1 MASIVKRKSKY
12 SVVYTYK
19 DDKGE
24 KRQKWETFATNAE
37 AKRRKAEVEFQ
48 QESGTL
54 VIPEAKT
61 VKELLE
67 DYTSIYGV
75 NTWAMS
81 TYEARRSLIFNYINP
96 IIGDV
101 KLSDLNTRLMEKYY
115 QNLLKVKSRVV
126 NNRKPNTEYL
136 SCHTVREVHKLLRS
150 AFNQAVK
157 WELMQKNPCIN
168 ATLPQEEHKARDIWD
183 APTLFK
189 ALELCDDEIL
199 KLAINLA
206 FSCSLR
212 IGEMLGL
219 TWDCVEISDASIA
232 NGTAFIFV
240 NKELQRV
247 NRDALEKLN
256 EKGIVFKFPA
266 FFARTNTALVLKE
279 PKTKTSTRKVF
290 LPKTVAEMLRN
301 RYQEIQ
307 EYKELFGDEFQDF
320 NLVFCSANGRPMES
334 QIITRA
340 LQKLIRENN
349 LPPIVF
355 HSLRHTSIT
364 YKLKLN
370 GGDIKS
376 VQGDSGH
383 AQVKMVTDVY
393 SHILDEDR
401 RLNAQRFEEAF
412 YQHKELSESSAEKL
426 KSDTQNTHSDDDRKP
441 PQDGGITDETMLN
454 YLINN
459 PEFLQKFKTLLG
471 V

>member
-1 MASIVKRKSKY
+1 MASIVKRKNKY
-12 SVVYTYK
+12 SVVYTYT

-24 KRQKWETFATNAE
+24 KRQKWETFPTNAE

-101 KLSDLNTRLMEKYY
+101 KLSDLNTRMMEKYY

-136 SCHTVREVHKLLRS
+136 SCHVVREVHKLLRS

-157 WELMQKNPCIN
+157 WELMQKNPCAN
-168 ATLPQEEHKARDIWD
+168 ATLPQEEHKPRDIWD

-189 ALELCDDEIL
+189 ALELCDDDIL

-212 IGEMLGL
+212 VGEMLGL
-219 TWDCVEISDASIA
+219 TWDCVEISDASIT

-256 EKGIVFKFPA
+256 EKGIIFKFPA

-290 LPKTVAEMLRN
+290 LPKTVAEMLKE

-320 NLVFCSANGRPMES
+320 NLVFCNANGRPMES

-340 LQKLIRENN
+340 LQKLIKDND
-349 LPPIVF
+349 LPPVVF

-393 SHILDEDR
+393 SHILDDDR
-401 RLNAQRFEEAF
+401 RLNAQRFEETF
-412 YQHKELSESSAEKL
+412 YQKKNPSEVNVATAEPTKA
-426 KSDTQNTHSDDDRKP
+426 
-441 PQDGGITDETMLN
+441 PQGITEEAMLN
-454 YLINN
+454 YMVQN
-459 PEFLQKFKTLLG
+459 PDFLQKFKVLLG
-471 V
+471 VGN

>member
-1 MASIVKRKSKY
+1 MNRSILHCDMNNFYASVECMLDPSLRKYPVAVCGSVEERHGIVLAKNYAAKAFDVKTGDAVWQAKQKCKDLVVVPPHYEEYIKY
-12 SVVYTYK
+12 SKLARNVYSRYT
-19 DDKGE
+19 D
-24 KRQKWETFATNAE
+24 Q
-37 AKRRKAEVEFQ
+37 VE
-48 QESGTL
+48 
-54 VIPEAKT
+54 P
-61 VKELLE
+61 
-67 DYTSIYGV
+67 YG
-75 NTWAMS
+75 
-81 TYEARRSLIFNYINP
+81 NP
-96 IIGDV
+96 ILGDV
-101 KLSDLNTRLMEKYY
+101 KLSDLNTRMMEKYY

-157 WELMQKNPCIN
+157 WELMTKNPCVN

-189 ALELCDDEIL
+189 ALELCDDDIL
-199 KLAINLA
+199 RLAINLA

-212 IGEMLGL
+212 VGEMLGL
-219 TWDCVEISDASIA
+219 TWDCVEISDASIT

-256 EKGIVFKFPA
+256 EKGIILKFPA

-290 LPKTVAEMLRN
+290 LPKTVAEMLKE

-320 NLVFCSANGRPMES
+320 NLVFCNANGRPMES

-340 LQKLIRENN
+340 LQKLIKDND
-349 LPPIVF
+349 LPPVVF
-355 HSLRHTSIT
+355 HSLRHSSIT

-393 SHILDEDR
+393 SHIIDEDR
-401 RLNAQRFEEAF
+401 RLNAQRFEETF
-412 YQHKELSESSAEKL
+412 YQKKNPSEVNGATVEPKKE
-426 KSDTQNTHSDDDRKP
+426 
-441 PQDGGITDETMLN
+441 PQGITEEAMLN
-454 YLINN
+454 YMVQN
-459 PEFLQKFKTLLG
+459 PDFLQKFKVLLG
-471 V
+471 VGN

>member
-75 NTWAMS
+75 NT
-81 TYEARRSLIFNYINP
+81 
-96 IIGDV
+96 
-101 KLSDLNTRLMEKYY
+101 RLMEKYY

-136 SCHTVREVHKLLRS
+136 SCHAVREVHKLLRS

-168 ATLPQEEHKARDIWD
+168 ATLPQEEHKARDIWN

-219 TWDCVEISDASIA
+219 TWDCIEISDASVA

-290 LPKTVAEMLRN
+290 LPKTVAEMLKN

-349 LPPIVF
+349 LPPVVF

-370 GGDIKS
+370 GGEIKS

-383 AQVKMVTDVY
+383 TQVKMITDVY

-459 PEFLQKFKTLLG
+459 PEFLQKFKALLG